1 MQGNQPPT
9 WREQPELMAGGMI
22 VGLSC
27 AWLAAF
33 VLLLW
38 ATVPETVSLT
48 HVGFYLLMVLPL
60 LVGAGLCAVPAV
72 RLWATGLV
80 LGATLGWSLGLV
92 SLAALDVMRAAI
104 T

>member
-1 MQGNQPPT
+1 MQVDQPPT

-33 VLLLW
+33 ALLVC
-38 ATVPETVSLT
+38 ATVPDAVSLT
-48 HVGFYLLMVLPL
+48 HAGFYLLMVLPL
-60 LVGAGLCAVPAV
+60 LVGAGLCTVPTV
-72 RLWATGLV
+72 RQCATGLL
-80 LGATLGWSLGLV
+80 LGATLGWFLGLV